1 MIKKFLILA
10 CFSFLPVGAETLHY
24 SINWPS
30 GLSLG
35 EAELTSNSQKDG
47 WNFHASLDASLP
59 GFPLRDT
66 YSSLANTDFCSS
78 SLTKESLHGT
88 KKSSET
94 DSFDQAKM
102 IVTRQTRSPG
112 GKSELSVGPCARDAL
127 TFLQFVRR
135 ELAQGRVAAPQQVVF
150 GSLYNVR
157 MEFTGSQNI
166 KVADKH
172 VDTDCL
178 RITFKGPSSDYTFE
192 LYFSKD
198 PARTPVL
205 ARLPLPL
212 GAFTV
217 ELLP

>member
-1 MIKKFLILA
+1 MIKQFLILA
-10 CFSFLPVGAETLHY
+10 VFSVGLVSAETLHY

-35 EAELTSNSQKDG
+35 EAEVTSNSQKDG

-66 YSSLANTDFCSS
+66 YSSLANTSFCSS
-78 SLTKESLHGT
+78 SLTKESQHGS

-94 DSFDQAKM
+94 DSFDQDKM
-102 IVTRQTRSPG
+102 VVTRQTRSPG

-127 TFLQFVRR
+127 TQLQFIRR
-135 ELAQGRVAAPQQVVF
+135 ELAQGRIAPQQQIVF

-157 MEFTGSQNI
+157 VEFTGTQNI

-172 VDTDCL
+172 MDADCMRVTL
-178 RITFKGPSSDYTFE
+178 KGPSSDYTFE

-198 PARTPVL
+198 AARTPVF